1 MSNSPASCQAESF
14 EIHRHGDIVVLVPS
28 PDVENMTDNTIEQA
42 ASLVLSP
49 LKEDPPAGLIIDLA
63 GVNYFGS
70 MFITFLMRCHL
81 LMHKHGHPGELVLAG
96 VNPSIRELL
105 PVVEL
110 DGRCHAHRQ
119 ELVLL
124 LPQLVVGALDAK
136 DDGRAVVLDQQLE
149 EVDEHRVGA

>member
-1 MSNSPASCQAESF
+1 MSHSATPVSTESF

-28 PDVENMTDNTIEQA
+28 PDVENMSDNTIEQA
-42 ASLVLSP
+42 AALVLSP

-96 VNPSIRELL
+96 VSDRVRELL
-105 PVVEL
+105 RMTNL
-110 DGRCHAHRQ
+110 DT
-119 ELVLL
+119 LW
-124 LPQLVVGALDAK
+124 ALYDS
-136 DDGRAVVLDQQLE
+136 RAEALE
-149 EVDEHRVGA
+149 ALGSY

>member
-1 MSNSPASCQAESF
+1 MSRSAAPLQAESF

-49 LKEDPPAGLIIDLA
+49 LKEDPPAGLIIDL
-63 GVNYFGS
+63 GRVNYFGS

-96 VNPSIRELL
+96 VSDRVRELL
-105 PVVEL
+105 RMTNL
-110 DGRCHAHRQ
+110 DT
-119 ELVLL
+119 LW
-124 LPQLVVGALDAK
+124 ALYDS
-136 DDGRAVVLDQQLE
+136 RAEALE
-149 EVDEHRVGA
+149 ALGSY

>member
-1 MSNSPASCQAESF
+1 MNRSAAPLQAESF

-49 LKEDPPAGLIIDLA
+49 LKEDPPAGLIIDL
-63 GVNYFGS
+63 GRVNYFGS

-96 VNPSIRELL
+96 VSDRVRELL
-105 PVVEL
+105 RMTNL
-110 DGRCHAHRQ
+110 DT
-119 ELVLL
+119 LW
-124 LPQLVVGALDAK
+124 ALYDS
-136 DDGRAVVLDQQLE
+136 RAEALE
-149 EVDEHRVGA
+149 ALGSY